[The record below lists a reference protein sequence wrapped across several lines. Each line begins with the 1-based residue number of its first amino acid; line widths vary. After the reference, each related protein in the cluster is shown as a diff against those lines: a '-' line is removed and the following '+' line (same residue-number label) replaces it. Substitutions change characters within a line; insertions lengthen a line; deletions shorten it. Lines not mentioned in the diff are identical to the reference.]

1 MKRKANSTAPTSSTV
16 NALVATQRISDSMP
30 PTPSSFRDSRI
41 SMRSCSEACRP
52 MSRSSMVAKVMK
64 PRPPSWIRHSS
75 TTWPKRLKVVAVSR
89 TIRPVTHTAE
99 VEVNSAS
106 NQPMLAPDRVAQG
119 RESNMLPIRMML
131 AKPAA
136 MT

>member
-1 MKRKANSTAPTSSTV
+1 M
-16 NALVATQRISDSMP
+16 
-30 PTPSSFRDSRI
+30 
-41 SMRSCSEACRP
+41 
-52 MSRSSMVAKVMK
+52 
-64 PRPPSWIRHSS
+64 
-75 TTWPKRLKVVAVSR
+75 VAVSR

-119 RESNMLPIRMML
+119 RASNMLPIRMMD

-136 MT
+136 IT